1 MSTIH
6 LTHNPPYPQSAF
18 THNPG
23 VTTTT
28 TPLTLTTIARSRVP
42 DHRRLRLLPALALL
56 WHQPLE
62 VRLHGR
68 WERGHW
74 TPQVTRDQGLG
85 ARRRQVLP
93 REARQHR
100 IPRLDRSQI
109 VLLTLSS
116 LIVAGLTSNH
126 TPRILHQSCTKKTFL
141 RLFVFY
147 LYLLSWQLINAKV
160 DFNEILTVKRATT
173 EHPKNKNALILN

>member
-1 MSTIH
+1 M
-6 LTHNPPYPQSAF
+6 
-18 THNPG
+18 
-23 VTTTT
+23 TTTT

-126 TPRILHQSCTKKTFL
+126 TPRILHQSCTKKNIPPPVCVLPLPF
-141 RLFVFY
+141 
-147 LYLLSWQLINAKV
+147 
-160 DFNEILTVKRATT
+160 ILTINQCKGWLQWNSHRKESNYWT
-173 EHPKNKNALILN
+173 PKKQKCFNFKLSY